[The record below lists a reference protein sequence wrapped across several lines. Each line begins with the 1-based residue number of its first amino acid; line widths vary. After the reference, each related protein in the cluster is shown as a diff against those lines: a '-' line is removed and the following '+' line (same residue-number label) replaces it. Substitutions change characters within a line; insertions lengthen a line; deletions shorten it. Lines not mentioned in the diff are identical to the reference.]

1 MQKMPEHRLRI
12 EKVNENFYKVF
23 CLKIPARFEVT
34 RNAKGQVSVIGLLPE
49 YGPPGFEMPYLHNR
63 SELDE
68 SDFAHQKALEIE
80 KYLRGDNREELERLQ
95 EFY

>member
-23 CLKIPARFEVT
+23 CLKIPARFEVM
-34 RNAKGQVSVIGLLPE
+34 RDKKGHVYVIGLLPE
-49 YGPPGFEMPYLHNR
+49 YGPPGFEMPYLHDR

-68 SDFAHQKALEIE
+68 SDFAHKKALDIE
-80 KYLRGDNREELERLQ
+80 KYLREDNWEALEKLQ
-95 EFY
+95 KFY

>member
-12 EKVNENFYKVF
+12 EKVNEDFYKVF

-34 RNAKGQVSVIGLLPE
+34 RDEKGRVYVIGLLPE
-49 YGPPGFEMPYLHNR
+49 YGPPGFEMPYLHDR
-63 SELDE
+63 RELDE
-68 SDFAHQKALEIE
+68 SDFAHQKALEIRQ
-80 KYLRGDNREELERLQ
+80 YLREDNREELEKLQ